1 MSAGTEEPEER
12 SYLTDYAGLPKVE
25 WTAMSLV
32 AAILVVALT
41 AIVGLSIVQGFDP
54 GLDTQAGMAL
64 AQLVVGISLGGTA
77 IGFAIHSSKGDVAG
91 ALRSLGLRRVALG
104 MLGLAALAWLVY
116 SFASLTVGSLLDP
129 EQDPVT
135 DELGTDEGSVLSIL
149 VTGFLVIPVAAISEE
164 LFFRGFMFAGLRSI
178 GAGLWV
184 AAAISSGIW
193 ASLHLGAGNLG
204 VVAILAAFGLV
215 LSWLYE
221 RSGSL
226 WVPIAAHAL
235 NNTVA
240 FTLLLVA

>member
-1 MSAGTEEPEER
+1 MSARTDERGER
-12 SYLTDYAGLPKVE
+12 SYLTDYAGLPKVG
-25 WTAMSLV
+25 WTVSTIG

-54 GLDTQAGMAL
+54 GLETQAGMAI
-64 AQLVVGISLGGTA
+64 AQLVIGLSLGGTA
-77 IGFAIHSSKGDVAG
+77 LGFALNDSKGDLSG
-91 ALRSLGLRRVALG
+91 AFRRLGFRRVALG
-104 MLGLAALAWLVY
+104 MLGLAATAWLVY

-135 DELGTDEGSVLSIL
+135 DELGTDEGSVLSII

-164 LFFRGFMFAGLRSI
+164 LFFRGFMFSGLRSL
-178 GAGLWV
+178 GASLWI
-184 AAAISSGIW
+184 AAAISSAIW

-215 LSWLYE
+215 LAWLYE

-240 FTLLLVA
+240 FILLLVA

>member
-1 MSAGTEEPEER
+1 MSAGTEERGER
-12 SYLTDYAGLPKVE
+12 SYLTDYVGLPKVG
-25 WTAMSLV
+25 WTAMTIG
-32 AAILVVALT
+32 AAVLVVALT

-54 GLDTQAGMAL
+54 GLETQAGTAV
-64 AQLVVGISLGGTA
+64 AQLVIGLSLGGTA
-77 IGFAIHSSKGDVAG
+77 LVFALNDSKGDLGG
-91 ALRSLGLRRVALG
+91 AFRRLGLRRVALG
-104 MLGLAALAWLVY
+104 MLGLAAVAWLVY

-135 DELGTDEGSVLSIL
+135 DELGTDEGSVISII

-164 LFFRGFMFAGLRSI
+164 LFFRGFMFSGLRSI
-178 GAGLWV
+178 GASLWV

-215 LSWLYE
+215 LAWLYE

-240 FTLLLVA
+240 FILLLVV

>member
-1 MSAGTEEPEER
+1 MRGRSAR
-12 SYLTDYAGLPKVE
+12 
-25 WTAMSLV
+25 
-32 AAILVVALT
+32 
-41 AIVGLSIVQGFDP
+41 
-54 GLDTQAGMAL
+54 
-64 AQLVVGISLGGTA
+64 
-77 IGFAIHSSKGDVAG
+77 
-91 ALRSLGLRRVALG
+91 LGLRRVALG
-104 MLGLAALAWLVY
+104 MLGLAAVAWLVY

-135 DELGTDEGSVLSIL
+135 DELGTDEGSVLSIV

-164 LFFRGFMFAGLRSI
+164 LFFRGFMFSGLRSL
-178 GAGLWV
+178 GASLWI
-184 AAAISSGIW
+184 AAAISSAIW

-215 LSWLYE
+215 LAWLYE

-240 FTLLLVA
+240 FILLLVV